1 MSHHCFITINSPWNT
16 KHLLDM
22 REKDIQ
28 KFSNLSEALA
38 KTLAIFYGMFQNIET
53 KTSQNENPKTL

>member
-1 MSHHCFITINSPWNT
+1 
-16 KHLLDM
+16 M

-28 KFSNLSEALA
+28 KCSNLSEALA
-38 KTLAIFYGMFQNIET
+38 KTLAIFYGMFRNIET

>member
-1 MSHHCFITINSPWNT
+1 
-16 KHLLDM
+16 M

-28 KFSNLSEALA
+28 KFSNLSEELA